1 MPGRET
7 ELYKSQKRRI
17 KRKLRFSRVLL
28 LGLLLISLCL
38 VVVGCG
44 YVAGAI
50 VTLPAWDPNKL
61 AGSESTI
68 IYDKNNKPATT
79 VFAEENRTPVSLAEL
94 PPYLPDAFIAV
105 EDNRFYQ
112 HHGVDV
118 EAIGRAVVANI
129 KGGVGSEGGS
139 TITQQLVKN
148 AFLSSEKT
156 LKRKIQEAILAVEV
170 ERRYSKDQILEFYL
184 NRIYFG
190 NGAYGIQ
197 TASHLYFGKDAKN
210 LTLAESAML
219 AGIVRSPNNYNP
231 FSNPELARRRQHLVL
246 DLMVRYGKI
255 TASEA
260 EQAKNEKLKYREG
273 NVETAYAY
281 PYFTDNV
288 ITEAEKVLEQQGISR
303 EASQNLVYR
312 GGLKIYTSLNK
323 PVQAKME
330 QVFGNPSN
338 FPADQHGKQV
348 EGAMVLL
355 DQHTGEIQALVGGR
369 KYSQLRSFNRATQ
382 AKRQPGSAIKPIVVY
397 APAMEK
403 GYTTATILDDVP
415 ATFGNKTFYNYD
427 NVYRGLIP
435 MRTAVQWSVNTYAVR
450 LLDRIGVDYGY
461 DFAKK
466 LGITTLDPA
475 RDRHLSLALGGIT
488 YGISPLEMA
497 GAYGAIANQGIY
509 IQPHTIRKIVD
520 RNGEV
525 LYEAQPHKK
534 VVMSEQTAY
543 IMTDLLRTVV
553 RAGTGQRA
561 QLNRPVAGKT
571 GTTEHHVDAWFIGY
585 TPEFVGAVWMGFDKE
600 EQMPSGTWGSG
611 YPLRIWKAVM
621 QKATEGLPVR
631 DFPQP
636 SGLVRATICSKSG
649 KLPNAFCPT
658 NELIPNELFVK
669 GTEPTQVCDL
679 HVQAEICPDSGKL
692 ATPYCPNRISA
703 VFLKRPPYSGKAPLD
718 AREALPTE
726 SCPLHGAGGGQDQV
740 VRVKVC
746 TDPRHNGTL
755 YLANTPGLLET
766 GGCPPEFVEEREFPV
781 KDVPKLRCPL
791 PDHQVKKINLNLNR
805 LFNQGKNEE
814 GNSNQQ

>member
-7 ELYKSQKRRI
+7 ELYQSQRRK
-17 KRKLRFSRVLL
+17 KRKLKSSRVLL
-28 LGLLLISLCL
+28 LGLLLIGLCL

-68 IYDKNNKPATT
+68 IYDKDNKPATT
-79 VFAEENRTPVSLAEL
+79 VYAEENRTPVSLSEL

-118 EAIGRAVVANI
+118 EAIGRALVANI

-197 TASHLYFGKDAKN
+197 TASQFYFGKDAKN

-231 FSNPELARRRQHLVL
+231 FSNPELAERRQHLVL
-246 DLMVRYGKI
+246 DLMVKYGKI
-255 TASEA
+255 TESEA
-260 EQAKNEKLKYREG
+260 ERAKNEKLKYHEG
-273 NVETAYAY
+273 NVKTAYAY

-330 QVFGNPSN
+330 QVFADNSN
-338 FPADQHGKQV
+338 FPGDQKGKQV
-348 EGAMVLL
+348 QGAMVLL

-397 APAMEK
+397 APALEK
-403 GYTTATILDDVP
+403 GYTTATVLDDVP
-415 ATFGNKTFYNYD
+415 ATYGNKTFVNSD
-427 NVYRGLIP
+427 NTYRGLIP
-435 MRTAVQWSVNTYAVR
+435 MRTAVQWSINTYAVR

-466 LGITTLDPA
+466 LEITTLDPA

-509 IQPHTIRKIVD
+509 VQPHAVRKIVD

-525 LYEAQPHKK
+525 LYEAHPHKK

-561 QLNRPVAGKT
+561 QMNRPVAGKT
-571 GTTEHHVDAWFIGY
+571 GTTEHHVDAWFMGY

-600 EQMPSGTWGSG
+600 EQMPSGTWGGG

-636 SGLVRATICSKSG
+636 GGLVRATICSKSG
-649 KLPNAFCPT
+649 KLPNAFCPE
-658 NELIPNELFVK
+658 NELIPDELFVQ
-669 GTEPTQVCDL
+669 GTAPTQTCDV

-692 ATPYCPNRISA
+692 ATPNCPNRISA
-703 VFLKRPPYSGKAPLD
+703 VFLKRPPFSGKAPLD

-726 SCPLHGAGGGQDQV
+726 VCPVHGTGGGQDQV

-746 TDPRHNGTL
+746 TDPRHNGIL

-781 KDVPKLRCPL
+781 NDVPKLRCPL
-791 PDHQVKKINLNLNR
+791 PDHQVKKSNLNLNR
-805 LFNQGKNEE
+805 LFNQER
-814 GNSNQQ
+814 NQGWNDNLQ